1 MLWCL
6 KSGILRL
13 KKEVFV
19 VIRKEFF
26 YGFLEQIEFE

>member
-13 KKEVFV
+13 KKEVLV
-19 VIRKEFF
+19 VISKEFF
-26 YGFLEQIEFE
+26 LWIS

>member
-6 KSGILRL
+6 KSGILGL

-26 YGFLEQIEFE
+26 LWIS

>member
-13 KKEVFV
+13 KKVVFV

-26 YGFLEQIEFE
+26 LWIS

>member
-13 KKEVFV
+13 KKEVLV

-26 YGFLEQIEFE
+26 LWIS

>member
-26 YGFLEQIEFE
+26 LWIS

>member
-13 KKEVFV
+13 NKEVFV

-26 YGFLEQIEFE
+26 LWIS

>member
-6 KSGILRL
+6 KSEILRL

-26 YGFLEQIEFE
+26 LWIS